1 MWMAGASEVIY
12 STLMMNNGFIAPN
25 LNFEEPDE
33 ASALLNI
40 PSRRVETEF
49 DTFLSNS
56 FGFGGT
62 NSSVLIIRKFKK
74 TIEFKPIY
82 KFMTNEKIIEKIR
95 TTLAEEFEIDV
106 ELIQPDAPLMQ
117 TLELDSL
124 DLVDMVVLI
133 DRNFGFTVTAK
144 DFAGIKTFQDFYNLV
159 ISHIQKED

>member
-62 NSSVLIIRKFKK
+62 NSSLIIRKFK
-74 TIEFKPIY
+74 ENNLFKPIY
-82 KFMTNEKIIEKIR
+82 KFMTNEEIIEKIR